1 MLRYFFVAIARL
13 SFHNLQITNFCFN
26 IDFLERLAELCV
38 TNNRSYTYIIQQQ
51 QKKVCKTAQPVKS
64 LLTLW
69 KHTIYAESVSLF
81 SNCERRK
88 FDKWRRVGGHLPASY
103 HLVWRGAVAY
113 LCHKVILRPAIIK

>member
-1 MLRYFFVAIARL
+1 MVFFCCNCKIIIPQFANNKLLFQYWFFGKIGGTL
-13 SFHNLQITNFCFN
+13 CHKQSFF
-26 IDFLERLAELCV
+26 
-38 TNNRSYTYIIQQQ
+38 YTYIIQQQ
-51 QKKVCKTAQPVKS
+51 QKNVCKTEQSAKS

-69 KHTIYAESVSLF
+69 THTIYAESVSLF

-113 LCHKVILRPAIIK
+113 LCHKVFLRPAIIK